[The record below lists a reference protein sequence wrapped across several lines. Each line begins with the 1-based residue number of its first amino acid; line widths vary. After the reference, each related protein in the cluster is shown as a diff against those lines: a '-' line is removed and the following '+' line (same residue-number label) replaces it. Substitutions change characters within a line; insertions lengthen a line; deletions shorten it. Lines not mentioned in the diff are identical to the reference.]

1 MDGPRHGV
9 AGGPMVDRIVRRRFR
24 SLGWSEEQIQVIA
37 DYLYHITAAPGSG
50 EYSMNSLLV
59 PLVRA
64 DTSRPGVF
72 AREPLVHKMNS
83 LSIPINVLYGDND
96 WLYHK
101 HECDSAISHLRREGL
116 EAEQVA
122 NDDGVDMRIEVFVV
136 RIRRGVHDVVLHR
149 QPEERLLLDVEVVE
163 LVGLVVVELLLGEVG
178 GLLVSRLR
186 CVRVVLSALLQE
198 SASCPG
204 HPPWPCQ

>member
-1 MDGPRHGV
+1 
-9 AGGPMVDRIVRRRFR
+9 MVDRIVRSRFR
-24 SLGWSEEQIQVIA
+24 SLGWSEEQIKVIA

-116 EAEQVA
+116 EISLNVIPKSGHHLYLDNPE
-122 NDDGVDMRIEVFVV
+122 
-136 RIRRGVHDVVLHR
+136 DVNNFILNNK
-149 QPEERLLLDVEVVE
+149 L
-163 LVGLVVVELLLGEVG
+163 
-178 GLLVSRLR
+178 
-186 CVRVVLSALLQE
+186 
-198 SASCPG
+198 
-204 HPPWPCQ
+204 